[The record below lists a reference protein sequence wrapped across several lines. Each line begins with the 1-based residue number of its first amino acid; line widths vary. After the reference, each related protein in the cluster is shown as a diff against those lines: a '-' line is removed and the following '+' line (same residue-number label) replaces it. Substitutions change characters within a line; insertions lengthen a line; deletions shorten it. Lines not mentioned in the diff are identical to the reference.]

1 MTDRALAREA
11 FILRIAVALAEE
23 DNKEAHRLDDLFVLR
38 GNKPTLFMR
47 NDDDAT
53 DADIKIH
60 ESVDGSTWTLNA
72 STVTI
77 PKKGRTKLD
86 FTSDAKYIRFTL
98 DADVVGGVHCELAH
112 FNFNPSH
119 QAEV

>member
-1 MTDRALAREA
+1 MDRALAKES
-11 FILRIAVALAEE
+11 FVLRIAVELGEA

-38 GNKPTLFMR
+38 GNSPTLFMR
-47 NDDDAT
+47 NNDEDT

-60 ESVDGSTWTLNA
+60 ESADGETWTLNA

-77 PKKGRTKLD
+77 VKKGREKLD
-86 FTSDAKYIRFTL
+86 FSSDAKYLRFTL
-98 DADVVGGVHCELAH
+98 DADVVGGVYCELAH
-112 FNFNPSH
+112 FHFNPSH